1 MFLQRHIPRVC
12 RKKHKPTAQTN
23 AADHLNTPRNIADDT
38 NKTAWQWPY
47 SAFGDNKPTGILKA
61 STSPTNAVTQDQ
73 TTNAQLKATAP
84 AFKFNLR
91 FAGQYADEES
101 NLNYNYFRNYQPNQG
116 RYSQNDPIGL
126 AGGWNMYAYVDG
138 DPLSFI
144 DPEGNTKRGGNPY
157 GSPYGRPGGV
167 VIGGK
172 LPPLTPSSRQI
183 SRDKQLDLMREL
195 QEEARKWPGNA
206 EPFNEGCK
214 LHCPNSSCPTSYG
227 TDRTMGT
234 TGCVLKCNPIMNA
247 PKPRF

>member
-1 MFLQRHIPRVC
+1 MLLQQHHSSIC
-12 RKKHKPTAQTN
+12 RK
-23 AADHLNTPRNIADDT
+23 RR
-38 NKTAWQWPY
+38 KTIQSDGQVAWQRAY
-47 SAFGDNKPTGILKA
+47 SAFGEEKPTVAKNRFANAELNQSFG
-61 STSPTNAVTQDQ
+61 STTVPAVT
-73 TTNAQLKATAP
+73 
-84 AFKFNLR
+84 FNLR
-91 FAGQYADEES
+91 YPGQYFDQES
-101 NLNYNYFRNYQPNQG
+101 GLHYNYHRSYSAAVG
-116 RYSQNDPIGL
+116 RYTQSDPIGL
-126 AGGWNMYAYVDG
+126 DGGWNMYAYVDG

-195 QEEARKWPGNA
+195 QEEARKWPVNA

-214 LHCPNSSCPTSYG
+214 LHCPNDSCPTSYG

-234 TGCVLKCNPIMNA
+234 TGCVLMCNPIMNA